1 MLMTVKSLSFVA
13 RITGNWKSLLVAK
26 GVAFHDTLLI
36 FCRVQ
41 TDSEE
46 VNFSFRGV
54 YPAAALERSRTYVYI
69 LYRQGD
75 DLSREMWEIVGNG

>member
-41 TDSEE
+41 TDSGEAN
-46 VNFSFRGV
+46 VAFRG
-54 YPAAALERSRTYVYI
+54 ERPTAVLKEIGRMFTYYI
-69 LYRQGD
+69 E
-75 DLSREMWEIVGNG
+75 REVICQERYGK